1 VGASLRLGR
10 ILGIPVEVNVSWI
23 IVFMVLT
30 YLLVGDFEDQRL
42 LWSATQRW
50 VVAMAAVILVFLS
63 VLAHE
68 LSHSVMALSKGIRV
82 RGITLFIF
90 GGVSRFDQELQSPII
105 EFLVALVGPLISIIL
120 AVIFGG
126 VWFLMGGGDSPG
138 EVVLALLAWTN
149 LSLGVFNLIPGYP
162 LDGGRLLR
170 AGIWGLTGDHRKA
183 TQIASLLGL
192 LVGGSMLVGGVTLA
206 VLMELINGVWLS
218 IVGAFLFSMAR
229 SSFPR

>member
-1 VGASLRLGR
+1 MGASLRLGR

-30 YLLVGDFEDQRL
+30 YLLVGEFEDPRL

-82 RGITLFIF
+82 RGITLFMF
-90 GGVSRFDQELQSPII
+90 GGVSRFNQEFPRPIT
-105 EFLVALVGPLISIIL
+105 ELMVALVGPLISIIL

-126 VWFLMGGGDSPG
+126 VWVLMGGGDSPV
-138 EVVLALLAWTN
+138 EVVLVLLAWTN

-170 AGIWGLTGDHRKA
+170 AGIWGLTGDHRMA
-183 TQIASLLGL
+183 TRIASLLGL

-218 IVGAFLFSMAR
+218 IGGAFLFSMTR

>member
-1 VGASLRLGR
+1 
-10 ILGIPVEVNVSWI
+10 
-23 IVFMVLT
+23 MVLT
-30 YLLVGDFEDQRL
+30 YLLVGEFEDPRL

-82 RGITLFIF
+82 RGITLFMF
-90 GGVSRFDQELQSPII
+90 GGVSRFNQEFQRPIT
-105 EFLVALVGPLISIIL
+105 EFMVALVGPLISIIL
-120 AVIFGG
+120 AVIFSG
-126 VWFLMGGGDSPG
+126 VWFLMGGGDSPM
-138 EVVLALLAWTN
+138 EVVLVLLAWTN
-149 LSLGVFNLIPGYP
+149 LSLGVFNLMPGYP

-192 LVGGSMLVGGVTLA
+192 LAGGSMLVGGVTLA
-206 VLMELINGVWLS
+206 VFMELMNGVWLS
-218 IVGAFLFSMAR
+218 IVGVFLFSMAR

>member
-1 VGASLRLGR
+1 
-10 ILGIPVEVNVSWI
+10 
-23 IVFMVLT
+23 M
-30 YLLVGDFEDQRL
+30 
-42 LWSATQRW
+42 
-50 VVAMAAVILVFLS
+50 
-63 VLAHE
+63 
-68 LSHSVMALSKGIRV
+68 
-82 RGITLFIF
+82 
-90 GGVSRFDQELQSPII
+90 I

-192 LVGGSMLVGGVTLA
+192 LAGGSMLVGGVTLA

>member
-1 VGASLRLGR
+1 
-10 ILGIPVEVNVSWI
+10 
-23 IVFMVLT
+23 MVLT
-30 YLLVGDFEDQRL
+30 YLLVGEFEDPRL

-126 VWFLMGGGDSPG
+126 VWFLMGGGDSPV

-206 VLMELINGVWLS
+206 VLMQLINGVYLS

-229 SSFPR
+229 SSFPG